1 MRDII
6 LEMINRD
13 NACSKTKDTKKKD
26 NKPDTK
32 KKGNKP
38 DTKKKD
44 NKPDTKKKDNKPDTS
59 KNNIEN
65 RASNRIK
72 YEIQDIAKYRKV
84 LIRMIHERIYIL
96 DLMNMQLSESID
108 NTDIVENSR
117 KFDRLCHACKIDIIP
132 EYKETISGIYVVN
145 VALECLRDGMGNG
158 IWPKGISHSFI
169 PIINKKIKKDYDIKY
184 IGKKLIEKTRRE
196 IGMVRGLIEANMR
209 KYERIIENAGEMDIY
224 SLDHA

>member
-44 NKPDTKKKDNKPDTS
+44 NKPDTKKKDNKPDTKKKDNKPDTS

-72 YEIQDIAKYRKV
+72 YEIQDISKYRKV
-84 LIRMIHERIYIL
+84 
-96 DLMNMQLSESID
+96 
-108 NTDIVENSR
+108 
-117 KFDRLCHACKIDIIP
+117 
-132 EYKETISGIYVVN
+132 
-145 VALECLRDGMGNG
+145 
-158 IWPKGISHSFI
+158 
-169 PIINKKIKKDYDIKY
+169 
-184 IGKKLIEKTRRE
+184 
-196 IGMVRGLIEANMR
+196 
-209 KYERIIENAGEMDIY
+209 
-224 SLDHA
+224 